1 MYAVIK
7 TGGKQYK
14 VAKNDVILV
23 EKLPG
28 EAGAAVELDE
38 VLLVG
43 DDKSQTVGSPLVDGA
58 HVAATVLEQ
67 TRGEKIIVFKKKRR
81 QNYRRK
87 AGHRQDLT
95 ALKITDIV
103 TGGKKKAAKAAE
115 PKAEEKKAAPK
126 AEEKKAAP
134 KAEVQ
139 KAAPKAEEKK
149 AAPKAAEAKA
159 APKKAEAKPA
169 AKKAEAKTEAK
180 PAAKK
185 APAKKPAA
193 KKAEAKPAAEKKP
206 AAKKAPAKKPAAKK
220 KD

>member
-28 EAGAAVELDE
+28 EAGAALELDE

-43 DDKSQTVGSPLVDGA
+43 DDNSQTVGSPLVDGA

-103 TGGKKKAAKAAE
+103 TGGKKKVAKAVE

-126 AEEKKAAP
+126 AEI
-134 KAEVQ
+134 Q
-139 KAAPKAEEKK
+139 KTAPKAEEKK
-149 AAPKAAEAKA
+149 VAPKAEAKA

-169 AKKAEAKTEAK
+169 APKAEAK

-185 APAKKPAA
+185 APAKKTEA
-193 KKAEAKPAAEKKP
+193 KASAKPAAEKKP